1 MQKVSDVIRRKHPQF
16 NTVATDSSMYD
27 ALHKMFCEHVDYLIV
42 LDANQKFV
50 GVLTEHDVA
59 SKVFFADKPLQ
70 QMQVCDFMTT
80 TVPVA
85 HHDVSIDDAL
95 LQLENHASN
104 YLAVYDHAVFLG
116 IVNVQDLMHSM
127 LSKNKAASH
136 ELYH

>member
-59 SKVFFADKPLQ
+59 SKVFFAERPLQ
-70 QMQVCDFMTT
+70 HMQVKDFMTT
-80 TVPVA
+80 TIPVV
-85 HHDVSIDDAL
+85 HHDTGIEQAL
-95 LQLENHASN
+95 QQLENQGSN
-104 YLAVYDHAVFLG
+104 YLAVFDHITFLG

-127 LSKNKAASH
+127 LSRNKNASQ
-136 ELYH
+136 EIYH

>member
-1 MQKVSDVIRRKHPQF
+1 MQTVSDVIRRKYPQF
-16 NTVATDSSMYD
+16 NTVSTESTMYD

-70 QMQVCDFMTT
+70 HMQVRDFMTT
-80 TVPVA
+80 TIPIA

-95 LQLENHASN
+95 QQLENHGSN
-104 YLAVYDHAVFLG
+104 YLAIYNHLMFLG

-127 LSKNKAASH
+127 LAKNKTASH